1 MVEGARLESVCALI
15 THPGFESLPLRHFF
29 IKVFSHVIPGREVT
43 WHLLSDMLRYSYF
56 LHAATVYIIDTCS
69 IPLAINKLGR
79 FARNIYLPT
88 VRTKIFSLENSIM
101 QNIYEISVI
110 F

>member
-1 MVEGARLESVCALI
+1 MDVKSQGDIE
-15 THPGFESLPLRHFF
+15 
-29 IKVFSHVIPGREVT
+29 IKHS
-43 WHLLSDMLRYSYF
+43 SF
-56 LHAATVYIIDTCS
+56 LKGATVYIIDTCS

-101 QNIYEISVI
+101 QNIYEIIVI

>member
-1 MVEGARLESVCALI
+1 MPTSFLERTRL
-15 THPGFESLPLRHFF
+15 PFETSRQ
-29 IKVFSHVIPGREVT
+29 
-43 WHLLSDMLRYSYF
+43 DCF
-56 LHAATVYIIDTCS
+56 LKGATVYIIDTCS

-88 VRTKIFSLENSIM
+88 VRTNIFSLGNNIM
-101 QNIYEISVI
+101 YNIYEIIVI